1 MLWKVTL
8 RGHQLQFLQENC
20 ITTPR
25 IFKIPVLAL
34 TLIRGGRREGRAKAH
49 ACGES
54 GWMDVARRTDGG
66 DLADGRTDD
75 GRTQ

>member
-54 GWMDVARRTDGG
+54 GWMDVARRS
-66 DLADGRTDD
+66 DGRRRPR
-75 GRTQ
+75 GRTTDSVD